1 MKVLA
6 HVHLNIW
13 SGFLP
18 THSDLFLRSAQVR
31 KQGVHIQIL
40 TFFLRTTF
48 VFVFFL
54 ASDPPA
60 LCPRVKDSSSVVV
73 TT

>member
-6 HVHLNIW
+6 HVHLNIR

-31 KQGVHIQIL
+31 KQGVQIQIL
-40 TFFLRTTF
+40 IFFLRTTF
-48 VFVFFL
+48 VFVLFF
-54 ASDPPA
+54 SIGPTSIMS
-60 LCPRVKDSSSVVV
+60 KS
-73 TT
+73 